1 MALENSTSYSLG
13 RASQVTLVVKIPAV
27 NAGDIKDMGLI
38 HGLGIIPWRRA
49 RLKQFIMHTYMYK
62 MIYRLLLLLSHV
74 SRVRLC
80 ATPYKAAHQA
90 PIPGSLQARI
100 WSGLPPK
107 VSNK

>member
-1 MALENSTSYSLG
+1 MYICI
-13 RASQVTLVVKIPAV
+13 RASQVVVMVKNPPA

-80 ATPYKAAHQA
+80 AA
-90 PIPGSLQARI
+90 P
-100 WSGLPPK
+100 
-107 VSNK
+107 